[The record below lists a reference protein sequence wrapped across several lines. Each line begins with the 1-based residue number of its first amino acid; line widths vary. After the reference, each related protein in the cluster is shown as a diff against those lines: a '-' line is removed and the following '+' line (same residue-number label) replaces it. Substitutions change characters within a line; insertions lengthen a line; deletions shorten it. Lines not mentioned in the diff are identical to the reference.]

1 MKEASAHAKIVAT
14 IGPSSRNYEMIR
26 DIIQAGARVIRLNFS
41 HGTAEEHQK
50 TVDWARKAS
59 EELDTPI
66 AIFQDLQGP
75 KIRVGNL
82 EGGAFTVNRGE
93 ELQIT
98 TQPCAGTRELIGID
112 YPYLHEEV
120 NTGDRVLIDDG
131 LITLEVSRVEGNII
145 HTAVIDGGTIKARK
159 GVNLPDIA
167 LKHLSSYTRK
177 DAEDLAFA
185 FANELDFVALSF
197 VRNASDVTALKT
209 YMYKH
214 FAREIPIISKIEKP
228 EAVRDIDAIIR
239 ETMQSK
245 P

>member
-1 MKEASAHAKIVAT
+1 MKEVTANAKIVAT
-14 IGPSSRNYEMIR
+14 IGPASRSYETIR
-26 DIIQAGARVIRLNFS
+26 DIIEAGARVIRLNFS
-41 HGTAEEHQK
+41 HGSAEEHQK

-82 EGGAFTVNRGE
+82 EGGDFTVMRGE
-93 ELQIT
+93 ELRIST
-98 TQPCAGTRELIGID
+98 EPCAGTRELISID

-120 NTGDRVLIDDG
+120 KTGDRILINDG
-131 LITLEVSRVEGNII
+131 LISLEVSRVEGTII
-145 HTAVIDGGTIKARK
+145 HTAVLDGGIIQARK

-167 LKHLSSYTRK
+167 LRHLSSYTRK

-197 VRNASDVTALKT
+197 VRNASDVTALKKH
-209 YMYKH
+209 MYKY
-214 FAREIPIISKIEKP
+214 FAREIPIISHIPHINSAK
-228 EAVRDIDAIIR
+228 
-239 ETMQSK
+239 M
-245 P
+245 